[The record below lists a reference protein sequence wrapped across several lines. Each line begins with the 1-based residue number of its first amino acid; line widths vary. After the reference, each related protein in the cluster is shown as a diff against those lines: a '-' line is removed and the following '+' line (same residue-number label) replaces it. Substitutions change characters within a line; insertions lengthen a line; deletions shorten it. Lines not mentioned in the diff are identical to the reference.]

1 MGILKMGVKWE
12 GLYTRETKRKLRR
25 GNYFHD
31 RKKGKRGD
39 GEKRKRRRQKQ
50 TLEPEEQ
57 GVEGEGC

>member
-31 RKKGKRGD
+31 RKKGK
-39 GEKRKRRRQKQ
+39 ERR
-50 TLEPEEQ
+50 
-57 GVEGEGC
+57 

>member
-31 RKKGKRGD
+31 RKKGKERRWRKEKEEKTEANPRARGA
-39 GEKRKRRRQKQ
+39 RS
-50 TLEPEEQ
+50 
-57 GVEGEGC
+57 